1 MTQTDRHIVI
11 VGAGQAGLQAA
22 ETLRNNAFDGRI
34 TLLGNETHA
43 PYHRPPLSKAWLTDA
58 MNPGQLSI
66 RDVAVLERKNIDF
79 RPATRVSAIDVDARA
94 VTLDDGSRLTYSGLM
109 LATGAT
115 PRRLPHN
122 GAAGD
127 AIRVLR
133 SREDA
138 DGIAQGLKDC
148 AARELPLM
156 VIGGGFIGLEI
167 AASARKL
174 GIAVTVLEAAPR
186 LLERAFTRELSDWYA
201 QLHISHGTDLVFNA
215 RIGSIDASA
224 HGVTTIQLAD
234 GRSFTAGLVVAGIG
248 VRPNDEL
255 AQAAGIACDNG
266 ILVDDCGCTSVPDV
280 VAAGDC
286 TVRRLPDGTSLRLES
301 VQNAVEQGRAAALA
315 LLGTKKPFVATPWFW
330 SDQYDI
336 KLQIAG
342 LSRGADTQVVRGDMA
357 GHSFSIF
364 HFRAE
369 RLIAVDSINAAK
381 DHMLARHL
389 IGGEVSPTIAQVSD
403 PSFNLASLRSK

>member
-1 MTQTDRHIVI
+1 MTSTDPHIVI

-22 ETLRNNAFDGRI
+22 ETLRSNAFDGRI
-34 TLLGNETHA
+34 TLIGSEPHA
-43 PYHRPPLSKAWLTDA
+43 PYHRPPLSKAWLTDE
-58 MNPGQLSI
+58 MNPGQLAI
-66 RDVAVLERKNIDF
+66 RDRSVLERKHIDF
-79 RPATRVSAIDVDARA
+79 RAGVRVAAIDIEARSVA
-94 VTLDDGSRLTYSGLM
+94 LHDGNSLAYSGLM
-109 LATGAT
+109 LATGAS
-115 PRRLPHN
+115 PRTLPHSS
-122 GAAGD
+122 AAGD

-138 DGIAQGLKDC
+138 DRIAQGLKNC
-148 AARELPLM
+148 AQRGLPLV

-174 GIAVTVLEAAPR
+174 GIAVTVLEAASR
-186 LLERAFTRELSDWYA
+186 LLERAFTRELSEWYA
-201 QLHISHGTDLVFNA
+201 QLHTSRGADLVFDA
-215 RIGSIDASA
+215 RIASIDASA
-224 HGVTTIQLAD
+224 DGATTIRLAD
-234 GRSFTAGLVVAGIG
+234 GRCFVAGLVVAGIG

-266 ILVDDCGCTSVPDV
+266 ILVDDCGCTSVPNI

-330 SDQYDI
+330 SDQYDV

-342 LSRGADTQVVRGDMA
+342 LSRGADTQVVRGDMT
-357 GHSFSIF
+357 GNSFSIF
-364 HFRAE
+364 HFRAG

-381 DHMLARHL
+381 DHMLGRQL
-389 IGGEVSPTIAQVSD
+389 IGGEVSPTIEQAGD
-403 PSFNLASLRSK
+403 LAFNLASLRAK

>member
-1 MTQTDRHIVI
+1 MTQSDPHIVI

-22 ETLRNNAFDGRI
+22 ETLRSNAFDGRI
-34 TLLGNETHA
+34 TLLGNEPHP
-43 PYHRPPLSKAWLTDA
+43 PYHRPPLSKAWLTDEL
-58 MNPGQLSI
+58 NPGQLSI
-66 RDVAVLERKNIDF
+66 RDVSVLERKNIDF
-79 RPATRVSAIDVDARA
+79 RAGVRVSAIDIEDRSVLLHGGD
-94 VTLDDGSRLTYSGLM
+94 RLAYTGLM

-138 DGIAQGLKDC
+138 DRIALGLKDC
-148 AARELPLM
+148 AERELPLI

-201 QLHISHGTDLVFNA
+201 QLHLSHGAHLVFDA
-215 RIGSIDASA
+215 RIASIDATSDGA
-224 HGVTTIQLAD
+224 TTIELAD
-234 GRSFTAGLVVAGIG
+234 GRSFVAGLVVAGIG

-255 AQAAGIACDNG
+255 AQAAGIACDSG
-266 ILVDDCGCTSVPDV
+266 ILVDDCGCTSAPNI

-286 TVRRLPDGTSLRLES
+286 TVRRLSDGTLLRLES

-315 LLGTKKPFVATPWFW
+315 LLGTRKPFVATPWFW

-342 LSRGADTQVVRGDMA
+342 LSRGADTHVVRGDMT

-364 HFRAE
+364 HFRAG

-381 DHMLARHL
+381 DHMLARQI
-389 IGGEVSPTIAQVSD
+389 IGGEVSPTVEQVND
-403 PSFNLASLRSK
+403 PSFNLATLRAK

>member
-1 MTQTDRHIVI
+1 LT
-11 VGAGQAGLQAA
+11 G
-22 ETLRNNAFDGRI
+22 ET
-34 TLLGNETHA
+34 T
-43 PYHRPPLSKAWLTDA
+43 
-58 MNPGQLSI
+58 PGQLTI
-66 RDVAVLERKNIDF
+66 RDVSVLERKNIDF
-79 RPATRVSAIDVDARA
+79 RAGVRVSAIDIEARSI
-94 VTLDDGSRLTYSGLM
+94 TLHDGSSLSYSGLM
-109 LATGAT
+109 LATGAS
-115 PRRLPHN
+115 PRTLPHN
-122 GAAGD
+122 GPAGD

-133 SREDA
+133 SRGDA
-138 DGIAQGLKDC
+138 DQIAQGLKDC
-148 AARELPLM
+148 AQRGMPLV

-186 LLERAFTRELSDWYA
+186 LLERAFTRELSVWYA
-201 QLHISHGTDLVFNA
+201 QLHISHGAELVFDA
-215 RIGSIDASA
+215 RIASIDAA
-224 HGVTTIQLAD
+224 AGDRTTIRLAD

-266 ILVDDCGCTSVPDV
+266 ILVDDCGCTSVAGI

-286 TVRRLPDGTSLRLES
+286 TVRKLPDGSSLRLES

-342 LSRGADTQVVRGDMA
+342 LSRGADTQVVRGDMT

-364 HFRAE
+364 HFRAG
-369 RLIAVDSINAAK
+369 RLVAVDSINAAK
-381 DHMLARHL
+381 DHMLARQL
-389 IGGEVSPTIAQVSD
+389 IGSEASPTIEQVSD
-403 PSFNLASLRSK
+403 PAFNLASLRAK